1 MAHEEEIPVVLV
13 HGWGGSFRHTW
24 QEPGIDALLHD
35 SGRSVV
41 GIDLL
46 GHGNAEKPHA
56 PEAYDNLSQWL
67 LDQIPDKFP
76 TVDIIGFSL
85 GALTTLGALLTQPE
99 RFRRVILAGI
109 GDGVFGGQDNSR
121 HQRIVDALEGNG
133 ALDDTFSQMFVQYA
147 HQPGNDSLALT
158 AIMKRPPSPPITTE
172 QLASISTE
180 VLVVIGDKDFAGP
193 SDLLASSF
201 PQGKLC
207 VLKNTD
213 HFATTESFSFIDALL
228 DFMMP

>member
-1 MAHEEEIPVVLV
+1 MAHEEETPVVLV

-35 SGRSVV
+35 SGRTVL

-46 GHGNAEKPHA
+46 GHGNAPKPHA

-85 GALTTLGALLTQPE
+85 GALTTLGALLIEPE

-158 AIMKRPPSPPITTE
+158 ALMKRPPSPPITPG